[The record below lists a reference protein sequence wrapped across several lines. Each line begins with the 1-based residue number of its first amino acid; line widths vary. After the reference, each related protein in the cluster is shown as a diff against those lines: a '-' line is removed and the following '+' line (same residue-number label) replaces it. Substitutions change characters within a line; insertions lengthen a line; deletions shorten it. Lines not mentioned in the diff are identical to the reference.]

1 MQNTKS
7 FKTDKAGNFIP
18 ELPKKETAAQ
28 PITEAEIRWFL
39 QPVAEKEFILLLNA
53 KLQGRGNPLPL
64 RMEGHRGQGKTEL
77 GLKAVS
83 SLMESR
89 GWKVETSP
97 FPTGETPREAAVL
110 AWLGKLCQSGENTVI
125 QWDEAECF
133 PWEALKKLIENKRPV
148 PFTFKGKEAP
158 EQAVYN
164 PNQFLWLLAS
174 NFSVDNGERGAG
186 DSRTIAIPFLPL
198 SPPDKITL
206 WKHYAKENGIPF
218 TDETAHIGAENSL
231 PIGRDLRKQVE
242 AVAEFFFHVAPLC
255 DTANGDDI
263 REALIQRGYYP
274 RGLRSDHIT
283 VLRFLV
289 TAPEKR
295 NGESYGYQL
304 QDIRNHALSGRDESE
319 IMAGLT
325 AAGLVVTGNSS
336 RKRITEEGEAYLV
349 ALQDWEAEKASAIS
363 RRSMSLGAWMEW
375 KRSTLQPEVPPVT
388 EKPAKGKAK
397 GKGGKR

>member
-1 MQNTKS
+1 MQT
-7 FKTDKAGNFIP
+7 FKTDNKGNFIP
-18 ELPKKETAAQ
+18 EIPKKETATL
-28 PITEAEIRWFL
+28 PITEKEIRWFL
-39 QPVAEKEFILLLNA
+39 QPAAEKEFILLLNA

-83 SLMESR
+83 TLMESR
-89 GWKVETSP
+89 GWAVIDSP
-97 FPTGETPREAAVL
+97 FPTGETPRESSVL
-110 AWLGKLCQSGENTVI
+110 AWLGKICQENQNTVI
-125 QWDEAECF
+125 RWDEAECF

-148 PFTFKGKEAP
+148 SFTFKGKESV
-158 EQAVYN
+158 ETAVYD
-164 PNQFLWLLAS
+164 PSKFLWLLAS

-186 DSRTIAIPFLPL
+186 DSRTVAIPFLPL
-198 SPPDKITL
+198 SAPDKVTL

-218 TDETAHIGAENSL
+218 TDETAVIGAANAL

-242 AVAEFFFHVAPLC
+242 AVAEFFHHVSPLC
-255 DTANGDDI
+255 DTTDGNDI

-283 VLRFLV
+283 VLRFLL

-304 QDIRNHALSGRDESE
+304 QDIRNHALAGRDESE
-319 IMAGLT
+319 VMAGLT

-336 RKRITEEGEAYLV
+336 RKRITDDGEAYLI
-349 ALQDWEAEKASAIS
+349 ALHEWETEKADAIS
-363 RRSMSLGAWMEW
+363 RRSFTLEAWQEW
-375 KRSTLQPEVPPVT
+375 KRESIKPVEPVA
-388 EKPAKGKAK
+388 EKPAKAAAK
-397 GKGGKR
+397 GKGGKRK